1 MNSSRYG
8 RLREVC
14 IIALTILTFT
24 EAASAIEPYVAV
36 TAVVEHV
43 RLDAVRDGVRDRLTA
58 AGLIVGQSLRFEY
71 HTADANPA
79 RVAEIAD
86 EIAAAEPDVIVA
98 ISTPSA
104 TAAVAATNEIPI
116 VFAAVEDSAVT
127 GLLTEQHT
135 NVTGLSH
142 GMPLVEHFELVR
154 EIIPEA
160 QVIGVLHGPV
170 SEGSDNMLDELNT
183 TALQYGFEIVA
194 MPVHDENELVNA
206 VQGMIGSTDAILLL
220 GEDDTAAAALDKV
233 IRMAGKAELPVFAT
247 NADLVAGGAV
257 ASVTLDFYDLGWQ
270 AGEMVW
276 RILEGELPT
285 GIDSHRAKASNLIVN
300 PSAAETMGIGL
311 PPSVIA
317 RAGIIIR

>member
-1 MNSSRYG
+1 
-8 RLREVC
+8 
-14 IIALTILTFT
+14 
-24 EAASAIEPYVAV
+24 
-36 TAVVEHV
+36 
-43 RLDAVRDGVRDRLTA
+43 
-58 AGLIVGQSLRFEY
+58 
-71 HTADANPA
+71 
-79 RVAEIAD
+79 
-86 EIAAAEPDVIVA
+86 VA

-127 GLLTEQHT
+127 GLLTERHT

-142 GMPLVEHFELVR
+142 GMPLIEHLELVK

-160 QVIGVLHGPV
+160 KIIGVLYGPV
-170 SEGSDNMLDELNT
+170 SESADNVLHGLN
-183 TALQYGFEIVA
+183 AIAPQYGFEIVA

-206 VQGMIGSTDAILLL
+206 VQGMIGSTDAVLLL
-220 GEDDTAAAALDKV
+220 GENDAAATALDKV
-233 IRMAGKAELPVFAT
+233 IRIAGKAELPVFAT

-270 AGEMVW
+270 AGEMVL
-276 RILEGELPT
+276 RILQGESPT
-285 GIDSHRAKASNLIVN
+285 GIESHRAKASNLIVN